1 MCLAIPGKIVAMEDN
16 GRYATV
22 DVSGARRKINMSLL
36 KNTDTQVG
44 DWVLIHVG
52 FAMNKI
58 SPEQAKEQLR
68 LLEMLG
74 ESAEALEEV
83 KGYQFGEAGK
93 SP

>member
-1 MCLAIPGKIVAMEDN
+1 MCLAIPGQIVAMDEN
-16 GRYATV
+16 GHYATV